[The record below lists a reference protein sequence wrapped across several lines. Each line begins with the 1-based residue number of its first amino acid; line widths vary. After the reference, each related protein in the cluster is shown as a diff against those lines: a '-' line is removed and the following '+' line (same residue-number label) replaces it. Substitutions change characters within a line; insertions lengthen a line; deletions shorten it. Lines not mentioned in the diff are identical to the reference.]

1 MAAEIGGKDKY
12 IANLPTN
19 TQDRTRVQFIVGD
32 ACDLPQLGQFGCVFA
47 GNLICRLPEPL
58 KFFERLPDLIVHGGI
73 LVITSPY
80 TWLEQYTAKVPTNP
94 SIMVE
99 LYIIHTQCIPFYSLI
114 PRLKEKCFSYGLHG
128 IKAKGSIA
136 ANVYL

>member
-1 MAAEIGGKDKY
+1 LAAEIGDKDKY

-32 ACDLPQLGQFGCVFA
+32 ACDLPQLGLFGCVFA

-94 SIMVE
+94 SITVE
-99 LYIIHTQCIPFYSLI
+99 LYIIHTQCIPYM
-114 PRLKEKCFSYGLHG
+114 H
-128 IKAKGSIA
+128 SI
-136 ANVYL
+136 L